1 MTMGQRITQRRKQLG
16 LSQEALADAVG
27 VSRQAVSKWELD
39 EAQPDAA
46 KIVLLAQAL
55 EMTTD
60 ELLLGEAEEEAPAAQ
75 AVPTAPRPDH
85 LGRLEKFVRRHG
97 YKAGYILIAWG
108 LALLLFAGAGFLM
121 FRGFFAAADE
131 SYREFSGFQGDLFS
145 GWSGHGGVQFDL
157 APGVSLS
164 PDEIAAI
171 EEALQEHHPEEHH
184 FDIAT
189 APTEVHA
196 FSPTLQRAVYVVLAL
211 PAIFGGLLVVTGVVV
226 IVKYKGKDE

>member
-1 MTMGQRITQRRKQLG
+1 MTMGQRIAQRRKQLG

-60 ELLLGEAEEEAPAAQ
+60 ELLLGVAAEENTTAPQ
-75 AVPTAPRPDH
+75 PTPSAPRPDH

-97 YKAGYILIAWG
+97 YKVGYVLIAWG
-108 LALLLFAGAGFLM
+108 MALLLFAGAGFLM

-131 SYREFSGFQGDLFS
+131 SYREFSGFQSDMFS
-145 GWSGHGGVQFDL
+145 GWSGHGGVTFEP
-157 APGVSLS
+157 ANGVTLT
-164 PDEIAAI
+164 DEEIALI
-171 EEALQEHHPEEHH
+171 ERELAGQAGFSQKPVQAEA
-184 FDIAT
+184 
-189 APTEVHA
+189 HA
-196 FSPTLQRAVYVVLAL
+196 FPVALQRAVYVVLAL
-211 PAIFGGLLVVTGVVV
+211 PAIFGAALVVTGIVV
-226 IVKYKGKDE
+226 IVKYKSKEE

>member
-60 ELLLGEAEEEAPAAQ
+60 ELLLGAAEEETPAAQ

-85 LGRLEKFVRRHG
+85 IGRLEKFVRRHG

-171 EEALQEHHPEEHH
+171 ERELAGQAGFSQKP
-184 FDIAT
+184 IQ
-189 APTEVHA
+189 TEVHA
-196 FSPTLQRAVYVVLAL
+196 FPVALQRAVYVVLAL
-211 PAIFGGLLVVTGVVV
+211 PALFGGLLVVTGVVV

>member
-1 MTMGQRITQRRKQLG
+1 MTMGQRIAQRRKQLG

-60 ELLLGEAEEEAPAAQ
+60 KLLLGEAEEEKPAAQ
-75 AVPTAPRPDH
+75 AVPNPPRPDH
-85 LGRLEKFVRRHG
+85 IGRLEKFVRRHG
-97 YKAGYILIAWG
+97 YKVGYVLIAWG

-131 SYREFSGFQGDLFS
+131 SYREFNDFQSDFFS
-145 GWSGHGGVQFDL
+145 GWSGQGGITFEPAD
-157 APGVSLS
+157 GVTLT
-164 PDEIAAI
+164 DEEIALI
-171 EEALQEHHPEEHH
+171 ERELAGQAGFSQPPVQMEA
-184 FDIAT
+184 
-189 APTEVHA
+189 HA

-211 PAIFGGLLVVTGVVV
+211 PALFGTALVVTGIVV